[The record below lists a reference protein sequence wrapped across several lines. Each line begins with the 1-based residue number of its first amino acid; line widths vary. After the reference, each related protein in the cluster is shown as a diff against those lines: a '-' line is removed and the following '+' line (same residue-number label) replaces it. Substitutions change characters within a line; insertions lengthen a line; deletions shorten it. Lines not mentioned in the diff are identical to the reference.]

1 MTSLLDRVTDLDWA
15 LASAILV
22 AALVA
27 VPVGRRGGRFRGLP
41 GWAGSWVVLGGLL
54 LVLAHAPRAVSF
66 VLLGLL
72 MFVTL
77 RGYFFVVPVR
87 TRDRYA
93 ILAAYLAVPFAL
105 YTAYVGSHQFF
116 LATVPVTLFLLVPV
130 FLALGKQQVGML
142 DSMGRALLGVVFF
155 VFCTAHLALL
165 SDVRPEAFGD
175 LGPHGLPQLFGVL
188 VLAAELPRRLGGGL
202 SNKSGWLR
210 LRPASGIAVGII
222 LATVIG
228 FWLGPRCGLVEE
240 DAARAGFLVGW
251 AVNLGAS
258 VSTAVAQDLALS
270 TSTILGRGALLDR
283 LVPAVYAA
291 PVFFHYLNQF
301 A

>member
-1 MTSLLDRVTDLDWA
+1 MTNLLKAVSDIDWI
-15 LASAILV
+15 LAVAVLV
-22 AALVA
+22 AAMIA
-27 VPVGRRGGRFRGLP
+27 VPAGRRGGRFRTLP
-41 GWAGSWVVLGGLL
+41 GWAGSWVMLGVIL
-54 LVLAHAPRAVSF
+54 LVLSHAPRPVGLVA
-66 VLLGLL
+66 LGLL
-72 MFVTL
+72 MFATL
-77 RGYFFVVPVR
+77 RGYFFVAPVR

-93 ILAAYLAVPFAL
+93 VLAAYLAVPFAL
-105 YTAYVGSHQFF
+105 YTAYVGSHEFF

-175 LGPHGLPQLFGVL
+175 LAPHGLPQLFGVL
-188 VLAAELPRRLGGGL
+188 VLSAELPRRLCGGFSG
-202 SNKSGWLR
+202 KSGWM
-210 LRPASGIAVGII
+210 RPVSGIVFGIL
-222 LATVIG
+222 LAAGIG
-228 FWLGPRCGLVEE
+228 FWVGPRAGLVEE
-240 DAARAGFLVGW
+240 DAARAGFLVGC
-251 AVNLGAS
+251 AVNLGAT
-258 VSTAVAQDLALS
+258 VSKAVAKDLEL
-270 TSTILGRGALLDR
+270 TMQTILGRGALIDR

>member
-1 MTSLLDRVTDLDWA
+1 MTNLLDRVTDIDWA
-15 LASAILV
+15 LAIAILV

-27 VPVGRRGGRFRGLP
+27 VPSGRRGGRYRTLP
-41 GWAGSWVVLGGLL
+41 GWAGSWFLLGVVL
-54 LVLAHAPRAVSF
+54 LALSHAPRAISLVM
-66 VLLGLL
+66 LGLV
-72 MFVTL
+72 MFATL
-77 RGYFFVVPVR
+77 RGYFFVAPVR

-93 ILAAYLAVPFAL
+93 VLAAYLAVPFAL
-105 YTAYVGSHQFF
+105 YTAYVGSHDFF

-165 SDVRPEAFGD
+165 SDVRPEAFGNFE
-175 LGPHGLPQLFGVL
+175 PRGLPQLFGVL
-188 VLAAELPRRLGGGL
+188 VLSAELPRRMSGGFG
-202 SNKSGWLR
+202 SKSGWV
-210 LRPASGIAVGII
+210 RPVSGIVFGIL
-222 LATVIG
+222 LAAGIG

-240 DAARAGFLVGW
+240 DAARAGFLVGC

-258 VSTAVAQDLALS
+258 VSKAVAKDLELS
-270 TSTILGRGALLDR
+270 MSTILGRGALLDR

-291 PVFFHYLNQF
+291 PVFFHYLNHF